1 MNLSDYITVRF
12 RSDLQK
18 IETSIHVKTLK
29 GGYPDVVVVGEE
41 IYNWLKPE
49 LKEVLDSKFGNKLI
63 IKSKMYS
70 PMLRYIWFGDNEHF
84 IEDEPNIYM
93 AQNIITN
100 LPFSDE
106 ERTLEL
112 KTEYLNED
120 CDDKDILTILT

>member
-63 IKSKMYS
+63 KKSKMYS

-84 IEDEPNIYM
+84 IEDEPNID
-93 AQNIITN
+93 IITN

-120 CDDKDILTILT
+120 CDDALILQLL